1 MVFIDLKVPSI
12 CTSVF
17 VQEEFEEEDTELPY
31 YELTVLY
38 FYTPLMS
45 ALMLHDKF

>member
-17 VQEEFEEEDTELPY
+17 VQEEFKEEDTELL

-38 FYTPLMS
+38 FYTPVMS